1 MASIR
6 KYISVYPKYGNHT
19 ILYGKVKERA
29 CMIEIGKHV
38 KVISKTSRFHKND
51 YGRVVGY
58 TNTPC
63 HFVKVYFSSTD
74 SIVNFCEK
82 SLQVLN

>member
-1 MASIR
+1 MIEVG
-6 KYISVYPKYGNHT
+6 KYI
-19 ILYGKVKERA
+19 
-29 CMIEIGKHV
+29 

-58 TNTPC
+58 TNTPS

-74 SIVNFCEK
+74 SVVIFNEK
-82 SLQVLN
+82 SLYVLNWLRITVSK